1 MKIVFLDAATMGSTP
16 LTSIEELGEFERYDN
31 STTEE
36 ARERVRDA
44 DVVLMNKIIVD
55 KAFLDA
61 APKLKLVCEAGT
73 GMNNI
78 DAALCRERGVIVR
91 NVAGYSTDAVAQHT
105 WMLILS
111 LAGKVFYYN
120 SYVKDGRYSAGNL
133 HTDPSNPFTE
143 LT

>member
-31 STTEE
+31 STPEE

-44 DVVLMNKIIVD
+44 DVVLLNKIIVD

-61 APKLKLVCEAGT
+61 APKLRLVCEAGT

-78 DAALCRERGVIVR
+78 DAALCRERG
-91 NVAGYSTDAVAQHT
+91 AA
-105 WMLILS
+105 
-111 LAGKVFYYN
+111 
-120 SYVKDGRYSAGNL
+120 
-133 HTDPSNPFTE
+133 
-143 LT
+143 